1 MTQIIVVTLFFVAA
15 FSLMAMALHFAKY
28 KKGDSGCCGG
38 GHCETGGGHSC
49 YSSKVNYIDEKVVKT
64 NAE

>member
-1 MTQIIVVTLFFVAA
+1 MTQIIVVTLFFIIA

-38 GHCETGGGHSC
+38 GNCETGGGSC
-49 YSSKVNYIDEKVVKT
+49 YNSKVHYIDEKVIKT
-64 NAE
+64 SAK